1 MRSLKQI
8 RSFVAVFEEGSFTAA
23 ALREGATQSG
33 ISQHIRHLEESLG
46 AELFGSYA
54 LTESGKAEVEAKQ
67 AEIDAALARLRAGL
81 ASAPAVPASAVMP
94 LPAAVP
100 VAPRSTRATGP
111 RARTAGCC
119 S

>member
-46 AELFGSYA
+46 AELLVRDGRGVIPTVHGERYYGECVA
-54 LTESGKAEVEAKQ
+54 ILRRLDLAE
-67 AEIDAALARLRAGL
+67 AEISRSSALG
-81 ASAPAVPASAVMP
+81 
-94 LPAAVP
+94 
-100 VAPRSTRATGP
+100 G
-111 RARTAGCC
+111 
-119 S
+119 